1 MVNKTLLERFISKYS
16 LGDNVKSV
24 VWTSK
29 DDVLSTDFMTPEKSL
44 LGKVSLDNF
53 QFEDITLGV
62 YDTAQLSRM
71 LGVLGDDVKLNVLR
85 SEDIAI
91 SLKVEDTNASVTF
104 MLSDTKVI
112 PDVPS
117 MKSVPDFELT
127 IKIDSN
133 FISRF
138 IAGKNALPDKET
150 FTVITDFDRE
160 TSDCVIG
167 HSSVNTDRITI
178 PFSVDQF
185 AHLDILSF
193 NANLF
198 AKILQAN
205 KECGGGKLEIS
216 SKGLARITFR
226 VDDYHAVYNL
236 VATQSA
242 D

>member
-91 SLKVEDTNASVTF
+91 SLKVEDTNASV
-104 MLSDTKVI
+104 
-112 PDVPS
+112 
-117 MKSVPDFELT
+117 
-127 IKIDSN
+127 N
-133 FISRF
+133 FYV
-138 IAGKNALPDKET
+138 EW
-150 FTVITDFDRE
+150 
-160 TSDCVIG
+160 
-167 HSSVNTDRITI
+167 
-178 PFSVDQF
+178 
-185 AHLDILSF
+185 
-193 NANLF
+193 
-198 AKILQAN
+198 
-205 KECGGGKLEIS
+205 
-216 SKGLARITFR
+216 
-226 VDDYHAVYNL
+226 Y
-236 VATQSA
+236 
-242 D
+242 